1 MTCDDGSEHETSDE
15 HIFSLPEPKSELL
28 PNVASPPT
36 ILAPPPAPTPPPLP
50 GNVNPSVNPSH
61 RPDLA
66 APPPTAG
73 VKAGAHDAALPPPF
87 AASRPPAGETPVQ
100 AWGGSVSQCGL
111 EPHTKLGCLSG
122 FLHHALPGCLAVWRL
137 SRQMWNGVGA

>member
-1 MTCDDGSEHETSDE
+1 MWGCEAPRPYLVLLMDQLSVLRARRRPTYFVTCDDSSEHETSDE

-36 ILAPPPAPTPPPLP
+36 ILAPPPAPTPPPTP
-50 GNVNPSVNPSH
+50 GSGNPGVDPGH

-87 AASRPPAGETPVQ
+87 AASRPPAGE
-100 AWGGSVSQCGL
+100 ASV
-111 EPHTKLGCLSG
+111 
-122 FLHHALPGCLAVWRL
+122 
-137 SRQMWNGVGA
+137 